1 MSTPDFNWFAITPTG
16 PHTAPGANDRG
27 WRLEVTMRRTPRVV
41 SVHPMGSHL
50 SLPTRG
56 HKVAPGRS
64 RQQLTEQSWTLGCAM
79 VMGLGLEPDAI
90 VATALLGCYR
100 RGSPLA

>member
-56 HKVAPGRS
+56 HKWLPVDRANSLRNKVGRWGA
-64 RQQLTEQSWTLGCAM
+64 RW
-79 VMGLGLEPDAI
+79 
-90 VATALLGCYR
+90 
-100 RGSPLA
+100 